1 MNDSDDDQP
10 AAIASAFASLKKGAA
25 RAGPA
30 PPRTTGAYALPSIPA
45 LYANVSEATLD
56 DAKEREKARNASL
69 IKPNRLTQRAAFT
82 KTWPAPNF
90 PRLKKRLEV
99 HVPLPRHLAWTGLR
113 SNRYAKDDPVLRF
126 VPYFGDDDATGIDV
140 AAYDNEDTQAAPRP
154 SEGLVWAAASDD
166 VAVCTC
172 GEDPRAI
179 TAALDAARRGPTL
192 RKAAV
197 ALDARGLRRPC
208 GDYATLAN
216 SYQSLFCRRCYVYD
230 CANHGA
236 GQPAPRRRVDP
247 DVEILSVAPR
257 AGSLPR
263 GDHEVLVAKARAVF
277 RDEAAVRR
285 ALGFAPPA
293 SKRASPVPEAPSPKR
308 RPDRAALFRRQ
319 KLLLDRQKKRDKP
332 SKYVCCNHEGPCDD
346 PEVCPCAARNGF
358 CEKYCACS
366 WDCRARYPGCDG
378 KKCAEGDCFMLGR
391 ECDPDVC
398 ACRGVCANSALRRND
413 HAQVVLGR
421 SLVHGWGAF
430 ALQGVDKGKL
440 VGEYRG
446 ELVSQDEADRRGK
459 IYDKQSCSYLF
470 DLNDEL
476 VVDATRKGAKLKFA
490 NHHPH
495 PNLRPRVLLVDGD
508 HRVGLYAA
516 RAIEAGD
523 ELCFNYSAEFWSA
536 AAREASCP
544 GAGS

>member
-179 TAALDAARRGPTL
+179 TAALDAARSCL
-192 RKAAV
+192 RSARALRLGGEPLRLGGEPPAVAALDTALCCIRSSQAITHEPKYAEEPLRLDGETQV
-197 ALDARGLRRPC
+197 VEALDAALCCMRSAEASTNEPIKYAEEPLRLGGETP
-208 GDYATLAN
+208 
-216 SYQSLFCRRCYVYD
+216 V
-230 CANHGA
+230 
-236 GQPAPRRRVDP
+236 
-247 DVEILSVAPR
+247 VE
-257 AGSLPR
+257 
-263 GDHEVLVAKARAVF
+263 
-277 RDEAAVRR
+277 
-285 ALGFAPPA
+285 AL
-293 SKRASPVPEAPSPKR
+293 
-308 RPDRAALFRRQ
+308 DAAL
-319 KLLLDRQKKRDKP
+319 
-332 SKYVCCNHEGPCDD
+332 CCL
-346 PEVCPCAARNGF
+346 
-358 CEKYCACS
+358 
-366 WDCRARYPGCDG
+366 W
-378 KKCAEGDCFMLGR
+378 
-391 ECDPDVC
+391 
-398 ACRGVCANSALRRND
+398 SA
-413 HAQVVLGR
+413 QT
-421 SLVHGWGAF
+421 S
-430 ALQGVDKGKL
+430 
-440 VGEYRG
+440 
-446 ELVSQDEADRRGK
+446 
-459 IYDKQSCSYLF
+459 
-470 DLNDEL
+470 
-476 VVDATRKGAKLKFA
+476 TRKIIT
-490 NHHPH
+490 
-495 PNLRPRVLLVDGD
+495 LL
-508 HRVGLYAA
+508 
-516 RAIEAGD
+516 
-523 ELCFNYSAEFWSA
+523 CK
-536 AAREASCP
+536 
-544 GAGS
+544 